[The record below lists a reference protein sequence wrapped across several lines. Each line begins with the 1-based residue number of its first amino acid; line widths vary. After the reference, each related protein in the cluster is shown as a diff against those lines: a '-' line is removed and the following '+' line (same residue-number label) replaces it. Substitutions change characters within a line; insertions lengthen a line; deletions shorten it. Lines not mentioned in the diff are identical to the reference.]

1 MEQWFLLGGEIK
13 ISFFAPKEEIGKG
26 QSRGYRAWSELFE
39 LVREQ
44 DKPAGDER
52 ENDDE
57 REGGKE
63 PTNAAN
69 IEFGDVDFAVIVAFG
84 QQQSR
89 NEKAAEDEEGIDA
102 EVPVRAPI
110 GAGVKNEDAEQGDG
124 AKPFDFGEAGFT
136 GWFCRR
142 GRFGHL
148 GFVWDVAAAS
158 CRGIVHLAREM
169 SSVSRGE
176 GWGSAM
182 RRKIVVNA
190 IKNRVKPFRGD
201 RLRGKGQTWSEEKV
215 QQD

>member
-1 MEQWFLLGGEIK
+1 MEQWFLLGGEVK

-69 IEFGDVDFAVIVAFG
+69 IEFGDVDFAVIVAFV

-124 AKPFDFGEAGFT
+124 AKPFDFGEEGFT

-148 GFVWDVAAAS
+148 GFVWDVAAAALS
-158 CRGIVHLAREM
+158 IWRGRCQACREV
-169 SSVSRGE
+169 RG
-176 GWGSAM
+176 GV
-182 RRKIVVNA
+182 RRCVG
-190 IKNRVKPFRGD
+190 RS
-201 RLRGKGQTWSEEKV
+201 WST
-215 QQD
+215 Q